1 MGRVFHQ
8 STEPVFHVAELAL
21 DDPKRVFDLGS
32 GLGFYPFN
40 FTLGLVDQASLAQLR
55 VCAAARSDLPDH
67 LAPVMFFALLN
78 TCVTRVGV
86 DRVLVT
92 VQQFSHLCHV
102 CNIGRGAVDL
112 VHQA

>member
-1 MGRVFHQ
+1 
-8 STEPVFHVAELAL
+8 
-21 DDPKRVFDLGS
+21 
-32 GLGFYPFN
+32 
-40 FTLGLVDQASLAQLR
+40 
-55 VCAAARSDLPDH
+55 
-67 LAPVMFFALLN
+67 MFFALLN